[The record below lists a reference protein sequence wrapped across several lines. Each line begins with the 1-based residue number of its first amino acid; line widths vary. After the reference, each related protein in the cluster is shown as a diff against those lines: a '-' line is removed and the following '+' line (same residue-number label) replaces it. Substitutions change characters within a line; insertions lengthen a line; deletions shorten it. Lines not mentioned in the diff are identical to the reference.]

1 MIKKIEF
8 RNLYQKFFG
17 NNAKSEITGASNF
30 QLINQIFGHVSSF
43 NGNIYDDATIR
54 SCIHAIASNCA
65 KLKPQHRKER
75 TVINDNLNRLLTLR
89 PNQYMNAYDFVYKVV
104 TQLLC
109 SCNAFVYIHRD
120 GFGRICGY
128 YPINFSNLRL
138 LEYQSEIYVEF
149 SFMNS
154 KKVVLPYED
163 LIHIRRHF
171 NENDLF
177 GSEQRQS
184 LQAPLNV
191 LTAINQGIINSIK
204 LSAGLRG
211 LIQFKSVTPD
221 EKQKKI
227 KENFVNSYLNINNA
241 DGFATLDPSAEF
253 KELKVDPQTADDKQ
267 MTIARENVYRF
278 FNISENIVRST
289 YNEEEYNAFYS
300 SVIEPIAIQLSLEF
314 TYKTFSDKEIGH
326 GNEIIFSAERMTFA
340 SNATKADVISKLMP
354 LGIYSI
360 NQACEIMEMP
370 KIDDEFAD
378 KHLMSLNYVD
388 IKKADK
394 YQDVD
399 DKSDKDNENQG
410 SNNDDNTNDNE
421 SDSTGSKETDKQ
433 SEIKQGG

>member
-1 MIKKIEF
+1 MIKF
-8 RNLYQKFFG
+8 RNLYQQFFG
-17 NNAKSEITGASNF
+17 KTAKPELAGATNF
-30 QLINQIFGHVSSF
+30 QLLNQIFGHVSSF
-43 NGNIYDDATIR
+43 SGDIYDDATIR
-54 SCIHAIASNCA
+54 SCIHAIATNCA
-65 KLKPQHRKER
+65 KLKPQHRKDR
-75 TVINDNLNRLLTLR
+75 TIIKGGLNRLLSLR
-89 PNQYMNAYDFVYKVV
+89 PNQYMNSFDFIYKIV

-109 SCNAFVYIHRD
+109 CNNSFVYIHRD
-120 GFGRICGY
+120 GFWQIVGY

-138 LEYQSEIYVEF
+138 LECQGEVFVEF

-154 KKVVLPYED
+154 RKVCLPYDD

-177 GSEQRQS
+177 GSAQREA

-211 LIQFKSVTPD
+211 LLQFKSVTPQP
-221 EKQKKI
+221 KQKQI
-227 KENFVNSYLNINNA
+227 KDEFVNSYLNINNA
-241 DGFATLDPSAEF
+241 DGFATLDPTTEF
-253 KELKVDPQTADDKQ
+253 KELKVEPKMADDKQ
-267 MTIARENVYRF
+267 TAIARENVYRF
-278 FNISENIVRST
+278 FNISEDIVRSK

-314 TYKTFSDKEIGH
+314 TYKTFTDKEIGH

-370 KIDDEFAD
+370 KIDAPFAD

-388 IKKADK
+388 IEKANE
-394 YQDVD
+394 YQGVGNNN
-399 DKSDKDNENQG
+399 KQNQG
-410 SNNDDNTNDNE
+410 GNKENDDNE
-421 SDSTGSKETDKQ
+421 SESENGTTDKQ
-433 SEIKQGG
+433 AEIKQND